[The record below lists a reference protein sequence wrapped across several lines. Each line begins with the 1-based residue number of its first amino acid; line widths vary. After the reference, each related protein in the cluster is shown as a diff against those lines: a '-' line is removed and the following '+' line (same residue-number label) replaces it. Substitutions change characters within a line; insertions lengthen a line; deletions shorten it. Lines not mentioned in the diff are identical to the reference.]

1 MVTEVK
7 SRFDEMVY
15 GADDS
20 RFVAMREF
28 CL

>member
-15 GADDS
+15 GAQDS
-20 RFVAMREF
+20 RFVAVRE
-28 CL
+28 LYL